1 MADPK
6 DIKEAKRMQALFKKL
21 GGEMAK
27 RPGLMKAGKAGIK
40 VADLFAPIPGGKA
53 RTAIRLANDGTKV
66 LRKLMARR
74 AKAAARN
81 EAEKAALAAGG
92 LGAAT
97 ALTRKKNKKK

>member
-53 RTAIRLANDGTKV
+53 RTAIRLANATEVMSKSAF
-66 LRKLMARR
+66 RKLMARR
-74 AKAAARN
+74 AAKAAARN
-81 EAEKAALAAGG
+81 EAEKA
-92 LGAAT
+92 T
-97 ALTRKKNKKK
+97 S